1 MSNRP
6 IPIKSSQYYSG
17 IQYGYIMLPSDV
29 DRDTFIEQCYR
40 WERVSILIEKGG
52 GVSHECYITKSAI
65 RDIEFP
71 ADYKKLGSCVM
82 FLMDPNN
89 GLPMIFGVLSK
100 EDESQLLREGFFKI
114 TKILGDGSVTVSG
127 DAKTGVMNL
136 TVNGGTLSQLNI
148 SVANKDRTATV
159 NLRCNGNINIELDD
173 TLKIIS
179 SKDVSVTAKEVLAL
193 KSSKTATLEVE
204 ETFKINTGSEA
215 MVLGDELKTQL
226 DKTNVLLQALI
237 DILNGASI
245 PEPGN
250 GAPSALQLALKTAI
264 IGKALGSYTDIKSTE
279 SFLD

>member
-1 MSNRP
+1 MNNRP
-6 IPIKSSQYYSG
+6 HPIKSSQYYG
-17 IQYGYIMLPSDV
+17 GLQYGYIILPSDV
-29 DRDTFIEQCYR
+29 DRATFIEQCYR

-89 GLPMIFGVLSK
+89 GLPMVIGVLSK

-114 TKILGDGSVTVSG
+114 TEILGDGSVTVSG
-127 DAKTGVMNL
+127 DAKTGVLNL
-136 TVNGGTLSQLNI
+136 TVNGGSLSQLNI
-148 SVANKDRTATV
+148 SVANKDRTAVV

-173 TLKIIS
+173 TLKIVS
-179 SKDVSVTAKEVLAL
+179 SKDVSIEAKEALAL
-193 KSSKTATLEVE
+193 KSKTATLEVE
-204 ETFKINTGSEA
+204 DTFKINTGSEA
-215 MVLGDELKTQL
+215 MVKGDELQTQL
-226 DKTNVLLQALI
+226 NKTNDLLQALVT
-237 DILNGASI
+237 ILNETAI
-245 PEPGN
+245 PEPGA